1 MSNKI
6 LRSICYFTK
15 NPNDETVKKLF
26 EISDLLRGKD
36 YEIQTKRICASSVS
50 IKEMGE
56 KICDKN
62 IYLNVGTLDLKSA
75 DSQLNDFLGENNV
88 AFNMDLSK
96 VEITQ
101 EYINFLFKIIKGN
114 PEKTF
119 RFSYVF
125 NNAPSSPFFP
135 SGNYEKE
142 GYSIGLQLT
151 DLSKNCDT
159 IEEWFSEIRKVLG
172 EISLLFKK
180 DKEFLGIDSS
190 IASLFSG
197 KSSLID
203 FIKKIGYDF
212 SYSVLT
218 DNYLKITE
226 FIKKENPKSVGLCG
240 LMFPCLEDFGLAKEY
255 EKGNFSVERNIFLSL
270 HSGLG
275 IDTYPIGINEKQE
288 RIINI
293 LKTIQGLSNKY
304 KKPLSCR
311 FVSDGKAKIGEKT
324 DFKNQYLK
332 DVIVRKL

>member
-1 MSNKI
+1 MTNKI
-6 LRSICYFTK
+6 IRSVCYFTK
-15 NPNDETVKKLF
+15 NPSDETVKKLS
-26 EISDLLRGKD
+26 EISDLLTSNDFG
-36 YEIQTKRICASSVS
+36 IQTKRICTFGMS
-50 IKEMGE
+50 IKDLGD
-56 KICDKN
+56 KISDKN
-62 IYLNVGTLDLKSA
+62 IYLNVGALDLKIA
-75 DSQLNDFLGENNV
+75 NKYLVDFLGNNNV

-96 VEITQ
+96 SEIKK
-101 EYINFLFKIIKGN
+101 EHIDFLFKIIN
-114 PEKTF
+114 SNSEKTF

-125 NNAPSSPFFP
+125 NNALSSPFFP

-142 GYSIGLQLT
+142 GYAIGLQLT
-151 DLSKNCDT
+151 DLSESCDT
-159 IEEWFSEIRKVLG
+159 IDEWFGEIRKVFN
-172 EISLLFKK
+172 EIDLLFKS

-190 IASLFSG
+190 IAPLFSG
-197 KSSLID
+197 KSSLVD

-226 FIKKENPKSVGLCG
+226 FIKKENPKPIGLCG
-240 LMFPCLEDFGLAKEY
+240 LMFPCLEDFRLAEEY
-255 EKGNFSVERNIFLSL
+255 EKGNFSIERNLFLSL

-275 IDTYPIGINEKQE
+275 IDTYPVGVNEKQE

-324 DFKNQYLK
+324 DFENQYLK
-332 DVIVRKL
+332 DVIVREL